1 MKMKYLLIFC
11 LFQGLMSCSEN
22 KKAKSASG
30 EIDIEGAIENAEGR
44 RKADPGASGGNK
56 CLLGYQTGYD
66 KILSGDEVCAI
77 TGFSKE
83 VMETK
88 SSTVLKNPEHHSFEY
103 RFTNGRIQTIPQIGQ
118 KLAMPDVIGI
128 SAIKAISLAAFESTY
143 RVITDEEMK
152 VAEGTL
158 NDVTDGNTGTPDADA
173 ALAKAREKNMSKDQI
188 KKTGGEMLD
197 IIKDVSRGYRTI
209 EGLGDAAR
217 WNTVSRELVVLQNGV
232 QFMIHSNVSED
243 NEKNKSVAIELARI
257 VLNKCK

>member
-1 MKMKYLLIFC
+1 MKMKYFLILCLLQVLI
-11 LFQGLMSCSEN
+11 SCADN
-22 KKAKSASG
+22 KKTKSASG
-30 EIDIEGAIENAEGR
+30 EIDLDEAIENAEGR
-44 RKADPGASGGNK
+44 RKTDPAASGGNK

-66 KILSGDEVCAI
+66 KILSGDEVSAV

-83 VMETK
+83 VMTTK
-88 SSTVLKNPEHHSFEY
+88 SSTVLKNPEHHRFEY
-103 RFTNGRIQTIPQIGQ
+103 RFANGRIQTIPQIGQ
-118 KLAMPDVIGI
+118 KLAMPDVISI
-128 SAIKAISLAAFESTY
+128 SNIKPLSLSAFESTY

-152 VAEGTL
+152 VAEGSL
-158 NDVTDGNTGTPDADA
+158 NDVTAGNTGTPDADA
-173 ALAKAREKNMSKDQI
+173 ALAKAREKNVSNDQI

-209 EGLGDAAR
+209 DGLGDAAR